1 MTSSEQ
7 VFWRSFMSEQLSSL
21 EEVQTAVQRCCCL
34 NSCSY
39 YHWSEHH
46 SITPIWLKIFRFEEG
61 FLPYDWRINNNY
73 KYDILMLWSHIHA
86 EHLFKLNTTMS
97 IWYNIDKICIMFTI
111 VSFGLD
117 SLEMQL
123 DVKSGCGNGH
133 ILNYQLFAKYWAS
146 TLWWLEP

>member
-1 MTSSEQ
+1 
-7 VFWRSFMSEQLSSL
+7 
-21 EEVQTAVQRCCCL
+21 
-34 NSCSY
+34 
-39 YHWSEHH
+39 
-46 SITPIWLKIFRFEEG
+46 
-61 FLPYDWRINNNY
+61 
-73 KYDILMLWSHIHA
+73 MLWSHIHA

-133 ILNYQLFAKYWAS
+133 ILDYQLFAKYWAS